1 MDNLELDDE
10 IVDRYLAGAT
20 MEEVST
26 ATAASLDRV
35 RRVLNER
42 GIPFRS
48 GAAHR
53 IPLPAAELADLYQ
66 DGLTIAQLAERYH
79 VSTNTVYSRLRELG
93 VSMRPR
99 GPQPGWYERR
109 RLTD

>member
-42 GIPFRS
+42 GIPYTAAGS
-48 GAAHR
+48 GTR
-53 IPLPAAELADLYQ
+53 
-66 DGLTIAQLAERYH
+66 
-79 VSTNTVYSRLRELG
+79 
-93 VSMRPR
+93 
-99 GPQPGWYERR
+99 
-109 RLTD
+109 